1 MGFGLFNNIGKLIGG
16 MFVVLIVL
24 FVLLL
29 ILGNIFVVIEAGY
42 VGVIYDPL
50 AGGVQARTMGEGFYV
65 MMPWQTVT
73 HYNLR
78 TMSYNMH
85 PGGDDIGLNVITA
98 EGLTVKLD
106 LSVLYH
112 VESDQAPELYKNV
125 GTDYAEVLIKPV
137 ARATAR
143 DLVATYN
150 AEDLY
155 TTNKRVILQASL
167 TNNIKGKLEG
177 RGIIV
182 EDVLIRDII
191 LPDQIQTAI
200 ETKLTAEQDAKRME
214 FVLQKEQSEAE
225 RKVIEAKGISESQ
238 TIIANSLTDSYLTWY
253 WIQNLKDQ
261 KSVIYVPIQNNGLPL
276 FKNVDQTAT
285 Q

>member
-1 MGFGLFNNIGKLIGG
+1 MGFGLFDNIGKLIGG
-16 MFVVLIVL
+16 MFVALVVL

-29 ILGNIFVVIEAGY
+29 ILGNIFVVIEAGNM
-42 VGVIYDPL
+42 GVIYDPF
-50 AGGVQARTMGEGFYV
+50 AGGVQAKTLGEGFYV

-85 PGGDDIGLNVITA
+85 RGGDDIGLDVITA

-112 VESDQAPELYKNV
+112 VESNDAPSLYKSV
-125 GTDYAEVLIKPV
+125 GTDYANVLIKPV

-155 TTNKRVILQASL
+155 TTDKRVVLQSSL
-167 TNNIKGKLEG
+167 TSNIKAKLID
-177 RGIIV
+177 RGIVI
-182 EDVLIRDII
+182 EDVLIRDIV

-200 ETKLTAEQDAKRME
+200 ETKLTAEQDAKRMQ

-225 RKVIEAKGISESQ
+225 RKVIEARGISESQ

-276 FKNVDQTAT
+276 FKNVDQLAI